1 MNLSNENV
9 IHIKQDEIEYLQF
22 RRLLEYKDNI
32 IHAFTLGVN
41 NDYRIPLSGSG
52 KSILTNEQIEKNKN
66 SYKKICKSIGIDY
79 NNIVKTNQVHK
90 DVIKDV
96 SYKFNKNAPDFAEEK
111 YSNTDGLVTN
121 NKGFAICATNADCI
135 VLMMY
140 DYKRKAIA
148 NVHSGWRGTIQKIAA
163 KTVDKM
169 KELYGSNPKD
179 IVCCISPSIRKC
191 HFEVQNDVKNIFEN
205 TFSNLKNVIESKNE
219 KWYIDTVKLNTEMLK
234 EKGLR
239 AENIIDSKICTVC
252 NSNLLHSYR
261 SSNKHNG
268 LEMGIIELV

>member
-1 MNLSNENV
+1 
-9 IHIKQDEIEYLQF
+9 
-22 RRLLEYKDNI
+22 
-32 IHAFTLGVN
+32 
-41 NDYRIPLSGSG
+41 
-52 KSILTNEQIEKNKN
+52 
-66 SYKKICKSIGIDY
+66 
-79 NNIVKTNQVHK
+79 
-90 DVIKDV
+90 
-96 SYKFNKNAPDFAEEK
+96 
-111 YSNTDGLVTN
+111 
-121 NKGFAICATNADCI
+121 
-135 VLMMY
+135 MMY

-191 HFEVQNDVKNIFEN
+191 HFEVQNDVKNIFKN

-239 AENIIDSKICTVC
+239 AEYIFDCKICTVC

-261 SSNKHNG
+261 GSNKHNG